1 MGDLLFFKSPVNSQL
16 SDDVLPHGYR
26 WELWAPSPASAFPE
40 GLHRIQYLAWLI
52 FHHFRIFA
60 NRDYR
65 IFMIRN
71 ADGRIV
77 HRSIVTPRYFR
88 FPFMKTKDLQIGD
101 VWTDPDQRG
110 KGLALFA
117 IRKILVACGSADR
130 FFWYLVEQE
139 NLSSIRVAEKAGLE
153 LGGRGA
159 KRSRFGIALLGYYYI
174 AQP

>member
-1 MGDLLFFKSPVNSQL
+1 
-16 SDDVLPHGYR
+16 
-26 WELWAPSPASAFPE
+26 
-40 GLHRIQYLAWLI
+40 
-52 FHHFRIFA
+52 
-60 NRDYR
+60 
-65 IFMIRN
+65 MIRN